1 MRNLFYI
8 FFFVCFVFL
17 SSCEKDELTLP
28 VEVSLDFA
36 IKPYHAETGLKAS
49 NGFDV
54 NQGAVI
60 IQSLEFDG
68 RRDEG
73 EDYFFT
79 KQFDIPLQAQMHNG
93 NVNQQVSFD
102 IPQGV
107 YKRIELNLSLGLEE
121 GEYAFQLKG
130 TFQRGPLEEIPIVFE
145 YSFNEEVRIRA
156 KNKEGNEQIVL
167 KKDNPST
174 ATILVDVPFMFQL
187 INPGMIQ
194 MAETTVIDNN
204 ETILINLENNTDIFN
219 LLANRL
225 EKSMRVL
232 FE

>member
-1 MRNLFYI
+1 MKNLFYI
-8 FFFVCFVFL
+8 FFFFCFVSL
-17 SSCEKDELTLP
+17 TSCEKDELTLP
-28 VEVSLDFA
+28 AEVTLDFA
-36 IKPYHAETGLKAS
+36 MESYHAETGLKA
-49 NGFDV
+49 NNAFDL

-60 IQSLEFDG
+60 IQSIEFDG

-79 KQFDIPLQAQMHNG
+79 KHFDNALQAELHNG

-102 IPQGV
+102 VPQGV
-107 YKRIELNLSLGLEE
+107 YKRVEMNLSLGLEE
-121 GEYAFQLKG
+121 GEYAFRLQG
-130 TFQRGPLEEIPIVFE
+130 SFQRGPFEEIPIVFE
-145 YSFNEEVRIRA
+145 YSFNEKVRIQA

-167 KKDNPST
+167 KKEKPST

-187 INPGMIQ
+187 VNPGMIQ

-204 ETILINLENNTDIFN
+204 ETILINPENNTDIFN
-219 LLANRL
+219 LLATRL